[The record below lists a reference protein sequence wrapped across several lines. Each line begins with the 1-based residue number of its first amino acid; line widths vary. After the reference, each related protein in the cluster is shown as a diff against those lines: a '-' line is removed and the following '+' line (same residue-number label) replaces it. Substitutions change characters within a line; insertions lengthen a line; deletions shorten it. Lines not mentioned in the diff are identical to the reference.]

1 MALVASVLGAL
12 AGIATGLIPGIHVNT
27 VTALLLAASASCA
40 SLGIEYSALLAFTC
54 SLAISHT
61 FFDVVPGLF
70 LGIPGDETFA
80 LLPGHRLV
88 KQGEGQTAVRLSVVG
103 SGIGLVLGLGIFLAA
118 PLAELI
124 GDIEGAIRPWMFFV
138 LAAIS
143 LILVVTDRR
152 RGWSLFTFL
161 ASGVLGV
168 AVFGSPLVAGG
179 SDAPVNALF
188 PGLAGLFGVA
198 GLLFAIGTA
207 TGGADIPPSTKGTST
222 LGGSRIAG
230 PGVRGGAAG
239 LLVGLL
245 PGLGAANAATLLL
258 LMEQWRARLFGRTR
272 VEQRGD
278 AEDRAYLVTT
288 SSLNT
293 SEALF
298 AIAALYVIGRSR
310 SGASIAV
317 EQILGGS
324 VIRGDLTSIALSM
337 AVAGAIASAIM
348 WRVAPRLS
356 SAFRAVHHISLNWS
370 VIAFLTALTFFL
382 LGLGGLTILVA
393 ATAVGVVPL
402 LFGVRRAQLMGFFL
416 VPAML
421 FYSEHQLL
429 VVDWLSIG
437 QRTAPMLP
445 SITLPG
451 ILLAVGVAAC
461 AAFGVYAVARAASRR
476 YRNTGSPARAA
487 SLGVAGLLVAASP
500 LIVALFGRA
509 YPEAIE
515 ASRIFAAPTAAEGR
529 ILRVIDGDTF
539 DIASVCR
546 RFRVR
551 LKGIDAPEIR
561 TAGGRAAR
569 EWAARQFSAHRITW
583 YPLGVDAYGR
593 LVGEI
598 YLDDGTFVNE
608 EIVRRGYAEANRE
621 NPSEHHARFLSLE
634 GEARAAGL
642 GAWNPSLAAP
652 PAAPSPTVPPMPPE
666 VARWD
671 DNGNGRI
678 TCAEARRHGIVP
690 VRRGHPAYPYMR
702 DANDDGIVCN

>member
-1 MALVASVLGAL
+1 
-12 AGIATGLIPGIHVNT
+12 
-27 VTALLLAASASCA
+27 
-40 SLGIEYSALLAFTC
+40 
-54 SLAISHT
+54 
-61 FFDVVPGLF
+61 
-70 LGIPGDETFA
+70 
-80 LLPGHRLV
+80 
-88 KQGEGQTAVRLSVVG
+88 
-103 SGIGLVLGLGIFLAA
+103 
-118 PLAELI
+118 
-124 GDIEGAIRPWMFFV
+124 MFFV

-143 LILVVTDRR
+143 VILVATDRR

-161 ASGVLGV
+161 ASGALGV

-207 TGGADIPPSTKGTST
+207 GDGADIPASTTGTST

-258 LMEQWRARLFGRTR
+258 LMEQWRDRLLGRARI
-272 VEQRGD
+272 EQRRD
-278 AEDRAYLVTT
+278 EEDRAYLVTT

-317 EQILGGS
+317 EQILGGT
-324 VIRGDLTSIALSM
+324 VTRGDLTSIALSM
-337 AVAGAIASAIM
+337 AAAGAIAAAIM
-348 WRVAPRLS
+348 WRSAPRLS

-370 VIAFLTALTFFL
+370 VIVFLTALTFLL
-382 LGLGGLTILVA
+382 LGPGGLAILVA
-393 ATAVGVVPL
+393 ATAVGMVPL

-421 FYSEHQLL
+421 FYSRYQLL
-429 VVDWLSIG
+429 LVDWLSVG

-461 AAFGVYAVARAASRR
+461 AALGVYAVARAVSRR
-476 YRNTGSPARAA
+476 YRNPWSPAPVAI
-487 SLGVAGLLVAASP
+487 LGTAGLLVALSP
-500 LIVALFGRA
+500 LIVALLGRA
-509 YPEAIE
+509 YPAVPDV
-515 ASRIFAAPTAAEGR
+515 SRILAASAAAEGR
-529 ILRVIDGDTF
+529 ILTVIDGDTF
-539 DIASVCR
+539 DVASVCR

-551 LKGIDAPEIR
+551 LKGIDAPEMR
-561 TAGGRAAR
+561 TAAGRAAR
-569 EWAARQFSAHRITW
+569 EWATRRFSGRAVRWH
-583 YPLGVDAYGR
+583 PLGVDAYGR
-593 LVGEI
+593 LVGDI
-598 YLDDGTFVNE
+598 HLDDGTFVNE
-608 EIVRRGYAEANRE
+608 EIVQRGYAEANRE
-621 NPSEHHARFLSLE
+621 HPSEHHARFLVLE
-634 GEARAAGL
+634 REARAAAL
-642 GAWNPSLAAP
+642 GAWNPVLAAP
-652 PAAPSPTVPPMPPE
+652 PASPSPTAPPMPPE

-678 TCAEARRHGIVP
+678 TCAEARRHGIAP

>member
-1 MALVASVLGAL
+1 MALVASVVGAL

-103 SGIGLVLGLGIFLAA
+103 SGIGLVLGLGIVLAA
-118 PLAELI
+118 PIAELI

-207 TGGADIPPSTKGTST
+207 AGGADIPASETTST
-222 LGGSRIAG
+222 LGGNRIAG
-230 PGVRGGAAG
+230 PGLRGGAAG

-258 LMEQWRARLFGRTR
+258 LMEQWRDRILGRTR
-272 VEQRGD
+272 VEQRRD
-278 AEDRAYLVTT
+278 EEDRAYLVTT

-429 VVDWLSIG
+429 VVDWLLIG

-461 AAFGVYAVARAASRR
+461 AAFGVYTLTRATSRR

-487 SLGVAGLLVAASP
+487 SLGVAGLLVAGSP
-500 LIVALFGRA
+500 LITALLGRA
-509 YPEAIE
+509 YPEAPE
-515 ASRIFAAPTAAEGR
+515 PSRIPSAPAAAEGR
-529 ILRVIDGDTF
+529 ILSVIDGDTF
-539 DIASVCR
+539 DIASACR

-561 TAGGRAAR
+561 TAAGREAR
-569 EWAARQFSAHRITW
+569 EWADREFSGRTITW
-583 YPLGVDAYGR
+583 HPLGVDAYGR
-593 LVGEI
+593 LLGDI
-598 YLDDGTFVNE
+598 HLRDGTFVNE
-608 EIVRRGYAEANRE
+608 EIVRRGYAAANRE
-621 NPSEHHARFLSLE
+621 NPSEHHARFLALE
-634 GEARAAGL
+634 TEARTAGL
-642 GAWNPSLAAP
+642 GAWNPALAVP
-652 PAAPSPTVPPMPPE
+652 PVAPSPTVPPMPLE

-678 TCAEARRHGIVP
+678 TCAEARRHGIAP